1 MSKRKGDPVHGW
13 IALDKPL
20 GLSSSQAVGRV
31 RRALNA
37 QKAGH
42 GGTLDPLATGI
53 LPICLGE
60 ATKTAG
66 FAVDKIK
73 TYRFT
78 VTWGAETTTLDTEG
92 EVIETSDHRP
102 SAEDITAALPAF
114 LGEIAQIPPAY
125 SAIKVDGERAYKKA
139 RRDEDVELKPRQVV
153 IHDLVVEA
161 VTADTATFLC
171 TCGKGTYIRSLGR
184 DLARALGTVGH
195 ISMLR
200 RTAVGPFTENHAI
213 SLDKLDALGHNA
225 PGLSALLPPET
236 VLDDIPAL
244 AVTAEEGRRLA
255 HGQSISLFAVAQRT
269 PLPQL
274 SPDQKVQVLC
284 EGSLLAVAEIK
295 DGHVKPIRVLN
306 L

>member
-1 MSKRKGDPVHGW
+1 MRKRKGQPVHGW
-13 IALDKPL
+13 VALDKPL
-20 GLSSSQAVGRV
+20 GLSSSQAVGKV
-31 RRALNA
+31 RRALDA

-66 FAVDKIK
+66 FAVDKTK

-78 VTWGAETTTLDTEG
+78 VNWGEETSTLDAEG
-92 EVIETSDHRP
+92 DVTETSDHRP
-102 SAEDITAALPAF
+102 RTADIVAALGQF
-114 LGEIAQIPPAY
+114 TGEISQIPPIY
-125 SAIKVDGERAYKKA
+125 SAIKVNGERSYKKA
-139 RRDEDVELKPRQVV
+139 RNDEEVELKARQVT
-153 IHDLVVEA
+153 IHNLVLEETTAEEA
-161 VTADTATFLC
+161 TLLC
-171 TCGKGTYIRSLGR
+171 TCGKGTYIRSLAR
-184 DLARALGTVGH
+184 DLARSVGTVGH
-195 ISMLR
+195 VTMLR
-200 RTAVGPFTENHAI
+200 RTAVGPFTEENAI

-244 AVTAEEGRRLA
+244 AITAEEGRRLA

-269 PLPQL
+269 PIPDL
-274 SPDQKVQVLC
+274 SPNQKVQVLC
-284 EGSLLAVAEIK
+284 EGSLVAVAEIK
-295 DGHVKPIRVLN
+295 DGHVKPVRVLN